1 MRFTFTILGS
11 IALEEVSYIP
21 SQRSH
26 TLWRTVKERNRKIRN
41 VVSNAHTNRWY
52 VKSFIRDYE
61 FSPARQAKTA
71 RILDFRT
78 KILEGRDYSLR
89 INSN

>member
-11 IALEEVSYIP
+11 IALREVSYIP

-61 FSPARQAKTA
+61 FSPARQARTA